1 MKYTTDEEIDKTIKS
16 IQNNDENCGEL
27 TVLTTIKLLK
37 EIRDLLQTPS
47 GPWNKVHKTPT
58 GNKDDV
64 IGGIKNNP
72 DVPMP

>member
-1 MKYTTDEEIDKTIKS
+1 MKYTTDEEINEALNAITKNT
-16 IQNNDENCGEL
+16 ENCGEL
-27 TVLTTIKLLK
+27 TVITTIKLLK

-58 GNKDDV
+58 GNPNDI
-64 IGGIKNNP
+64 IGGNNP